1 MAKAA
6 KQRDNTE
13 IVEIDDLAEF
23 LKAVEGFAGRSS
35 IFRGLG
41 DAREEHTTLKRSYE
55 RSSAREHLDITR
67 YERALFDGFKREA
80 PLYISGRLPGDCWQ
94 WLALGRHY
102 GLPTRLLDWSKN
114 PLVALHF
121 AVAGSDRENERRPT
135 IYGVDLGPSHGSD
148 AGVVDP
154 NEHPDPLAFT
164 GSFGRFVPEIAEAR
178 LGAQQSVF
186 TLSRD
191 PTLSMTEMLQTAMEE
206 GTIEG
211 FCIWRIPPKAAR
223 RMRRQLFRIGMS
235 QLAVFPDLTGLC
247 RTLTW
252 TWEEY
257 RGAE

>member
-1 MAKAA
+1 MRKPAKD
-6 KQRDNTE
+6 QDQTE
-13 IVEIDDLAEF
+13 IVEIDDLTGF

-41 DAREEHTTLKRSYE
+41 DSREEHTTLKRSYE
-55 RSSAREHLDITR
+55 NSSAKEHLDITR
-67 YERALFDGFKREA
+67 YERELFDNFKREA
-80 PLYISGRLPGDCWQ
+80 PLYISGRLPADGWQ

-121 AVAGSDRENERRPT
+121 AVAGSTGENERRPT
-135 IYGVDLGPSHGSD
+135 VYGVDLGPSHDTSG
-148 AGVVDP
+148 GVVDP

-191 PTLSMTEMLQTAMEE
+191 PTLSMTKMLQTAMDE
-206 GTIEG
+206 GAIEG
-211 FCIWRIPPKAAR
+211 FSIWRIPPEAAR
-223 RMRRQLFRIGMS
+223 RVRRQLFRIGMS